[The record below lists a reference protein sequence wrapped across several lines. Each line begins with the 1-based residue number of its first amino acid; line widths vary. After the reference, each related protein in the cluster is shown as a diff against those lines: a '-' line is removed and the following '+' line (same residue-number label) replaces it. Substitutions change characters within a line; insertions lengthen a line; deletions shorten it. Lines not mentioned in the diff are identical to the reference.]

1 MPVPQRVC
9 FFVVVCNHLE
19 QARCLFHKESVFLGD
34 GPLARPCG
42 SPEYG
47 CCVSSDRLLASQL
60 TTT

>member
-9 FFVVVCNHLE
+9 FFVVVCSHLE
-19 QARCLFHKESVFLGD
+19 QARCLFHKESVFLWD
-34 GPLARPCG
+34 GHLARPCG

-47 CCVSSDRLLASQL
+47 GSVSGDRPIASQL